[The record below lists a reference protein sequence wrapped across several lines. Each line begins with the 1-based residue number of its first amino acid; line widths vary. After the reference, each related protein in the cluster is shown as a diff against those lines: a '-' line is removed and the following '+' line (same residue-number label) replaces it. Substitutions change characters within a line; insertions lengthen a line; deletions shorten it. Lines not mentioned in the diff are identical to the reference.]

1 MRKCH
6 RSTEMMVVVYSIGTP
21 HNIIV
26 SLTPVPRWGL
36 ELESPDENETKLW
49 SENSEPEQEG
59 EGAREKKKKKRE

>member
-1 MRKCH
+1 MARH
-6 RSTEMMVVVYSIGTP
+6 TV
-21 HNIIV
+21 IV

-59 EGAREKKKKKRE
+59 EGARERKKKKRE